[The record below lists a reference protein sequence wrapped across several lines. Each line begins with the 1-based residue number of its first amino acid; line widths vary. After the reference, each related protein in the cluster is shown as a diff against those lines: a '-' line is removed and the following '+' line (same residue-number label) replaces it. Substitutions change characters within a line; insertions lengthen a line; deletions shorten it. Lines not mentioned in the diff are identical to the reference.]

1 MQMQRLII
9 MLLFIFG
16 PAVHFLQAQVSL
28 SGTVTD
34 SVGKPLQSVS
44 ITLKK
49 TNGLLLAFSITN
61 GKGAYLIQY
70 TGAFIKDSLLIEA
83 NAIGFKKQSQQVKD
97 TMQTILFKLIESTT
111 NLPNVTVKIAP
122 LEKKSDTL
130 NYDVATFST
139 KQDRTIGDVIKKLPG
154 VEVSD
159 NGQISYGGKPIN
171 RFYIDGDNLLDGRYN
186 IATKGVPNDMVSKVQ
201 VLENHQPISALH
213 DVASDAA
220 AMNIVLKNKARLK
233 IIGTGDAAVG
243 TPSVYDVSSNTMLF
257 QKKVKFIN
265 YIKLNNIGSDNSD
278 ETVNHFGGND
288 AQPVSLVNI
297 VTGNPDLLKKRYLF
311 NNEGL
316 LNANDLVNLK
326 NEYQLRINAFYLWD
340 RQVQSSQLR
349 SAYFL
354 PNDTIRY
361 FENQETHTTGN
372 AFNTQFTLTANK
384 KQYYLNNV
392 TNLENRLSDVLS
404 NLQATANNN
413 ITQQLNGT
421 VTNVSNRFNFIKR
434 FANGRILEGA
444 SYFAVIHNPTT
455 LNVEPGLYDAQLNN
469 NIPYAGL
476 IQQASVPSL
485 VTDNY
490 VSFSRIWPLFQMH
503 YRVGVNYQRRE
514 LNSYLQSVQLNGA
527 KTMVADSFI
536 NRLSWGTIRTYVQT
550 EFTYNKGP
558 LTITGYLPLTYQDI
572 RYTGRS
578 LSNHITGPLVTPRV
592 YLKLMTGHEAFVTL
606 NYNYDHRYGG
616 IDQVYDSYIMK
627 DYRNF
632 FNNNLLLNDTKINS
646 FNGSYVYKNMLKIF
660 FFSAGGGYLKNAN
673 NTIND
678 IKLSSLFQQS
688 RLIPFVNISE
698 VSNAYT
704 SLSKYIFPL
713 KTTISGKL
721 SWQRVFSNTLQ
732 NGTILRLRT
741 DVYTFGASINSKI
754 SSWFNVSYSG
764 TYSKFRTRTASST
777 VANASASP
785 GVIKWQHELNANFSI
800 NPDLYFKLTG
810 DNYQYLTA
818 GAPANNYTFIDA
830 AFTYKLNKLNTD
842 IEFSLTNLSNIDTYG
857 TASLFTNSIV
867 ESSYRIRPRM
877 ALVKFYFRF

>member
-1 MQMQRLII
+1 
-9 MLLFIFG
+9 MLLIIFG

-49 TNGLLLAFSITN
+49 TSGPLLAFAITN
-61 GKGAYLIQY
+61 GKGAYIIKY
-70 TGAFIKDSLLIEA
+70 TGFFIKDSLLVEA
-83 NAIGFKKQSQQVKD
+83 NAIGFKKQSQLVKE
-97 TMQTILFKLIESTT
+97 TTQIILFKLIESIT
-111 NLPNVTVKIAP
+111 NLPNVTVKISP

-139 KQDRTIGDVIKKLPG
+139 KQDRAIGDVIKKLPG

-186 IATKGVPNDMVSKVQ
+186 IATKAIPNDMVSKVQ
-201 VLENHQPISALH
+201 ILENHQPISALH

-243 TPSVYDVSSNTMLF
+243 APSVYDVSSNTMLF
-257 QKKVKFIN
+257 QKKMKFIN

-278 ETVNHFGGND
+278 ETVNHFGGNE

-316 LNANDLVNLK
+316 LNVNDLVNVK
-326 NEYQLRINAFYLWD
+326 NDYQLRINAFYLWD
-340 RQVQSSQLR
+340 SQVQSSQFR

-361 FENQETHTTGN
+361 FENQETHTTDN
-372 AFNTQFTLTANK
+372 AFNAQFTLTANK

-392 TNLENRLSDVLS
+392 TSLENRLSNVMS

-413 ITQQLNGT
+413 ITQQLSGT
-421 VTNVSNRFNFIKR
+421 ITNVSNRFNFIKR
-434 FANGRILEGA
+434 FASGRIFEGA
-444 SYFAVIHNPTT
+444 SYFTLIQNPTT
-455 LNVEPGLYDAQLNN
+455 LNVEPGLYEAQLNN
-469 NIPYAGL
+469 NVPYAGL
-476 IQQASVPSL
+476 IQQACVPTL

-490 VSFSRIWPLFQMH
+490 VSFSKIWPVFQMH
-503 YRVGVNYQRRE
+503 YRIGVNYQRQE
-514 LNSYLQSVQLNGA
+514 LNSSLQSVQLNGA
-527 KTMVADSFI
+527 TTMVADSFI
-536 NRLSWGTIRTYVQT
+536 NRLSWGRLQTYVQT
-550 EFTYNKGP
+550 EFTYNNSP
-558 LTITGYLPLTYQDI
+558 LTITGYLPITYQDI
-572 RYTGRS
+572 KYTGRS
-578 LSNHITGPLVTPRV
+578 LSNHITQPLVTPRI
-592 YLKLMTGHEAFVTL
+592 YLKLMTGHEAFVSF
-606 NYNYDHRYGG
+606 NYNYDNRYSG

-632 FNNNLLLNDTKINS
+632 FNNSLLLNEVKTNS
-646 FNGSYVYKNMLKIF
+646 FNGSYVYKNMIKIF
-660 FFSAGGGYLKNAN
+660 FFSAGGGYIKNVN

-678 IKLSSLFQQS
+678 IKLNSLFQQS

-704 SLSKYIFPL
+704 SLSKYIFSL

-732 NGTILRLRT
+732 NGTILRLKT
-741 DVYTFGASINSKI
+741 DVYTLGASINSKI
-754 SSWFNVSYSG
+754 SSWFNLNYSG
-764 TYSKFRTRTASST
+764 TYTKFRTQTASNT
-777 VANASASP
+777 VANAYTSP
-785 GVIKWQHELNANFSI
+785 GVKKWQHELNTNFSI
-800 NPDLYFKLTG
+800 NSDFYFKLSG
-810 DNYQYLTA
+810 DSYQYFTD
-818 GAPANNYTFIDA
+818 GATTKNYTFIDA
-830 AFTYKLNKLNTD
+830 AFTYKINKLNTD
-842 IEFSLTNLSNIDTYG
+842 IEFSLTNLANIDTYG

-867 ESSYRIRPRM
+867 ESIYRIRPRM
-877 ALVKFYFRF
+877 ALMKFYFRF